1 MVLIKVLLIVTVIAN
16 CFLLLLLS
24 YFCVLD
30 LHFAFRVR
38 NVARDV
44 ASATAGA
51 AMDQ

>member
-1 MVLIKVLLIVTVIAN
+1 VVLIKVLLIVTVLAN
-16 CFLLLLLS
+16 CSLLLLLF

-30 LHFAFRVR
+30 LHFVFCVR

-44 ASATAGA
+44 ASATVGA